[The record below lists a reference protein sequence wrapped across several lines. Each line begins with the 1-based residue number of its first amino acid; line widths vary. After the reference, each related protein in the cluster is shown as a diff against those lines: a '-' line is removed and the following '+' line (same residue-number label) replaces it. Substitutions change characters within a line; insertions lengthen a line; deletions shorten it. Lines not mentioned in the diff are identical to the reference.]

1 MEIKILRQKSNKL
14 PIINSI
20 FVKWDGYNEDLYN
33 RLMKFDGAIYDK
45 KSSSIEISDTWLE
58 DVKKVCSKYGNI
70 TTIDNVPQIIQT
82 PNNDIPP
89 RYKFKLKPYKHQ
101 IEGIKFGLNHSRW
114 LLLDDQGLGKTAQII
129 ELADILKIKHCLIIC
144 GVNSLKYNWASEVEK
159 FSNLSYNVLDEGINK
174 KGKLVKLSVNDSI
187 TKLKSNIKETFII
200 TNREK
205 LANKD
210 FLKAFNSSKTKFDMI
225 VVDECHKFK
234 NPSSKSGKT
243 LLKLEAEYMI
253 ALSGTMIMNSPE
265 DSYVPLKW
273 TRKIGSNFS
282 QFKSY
287 YNIYGGF
294 ANREVV
300 GHKNLEQLQALID
313 SCSLRRMKSDVLD
326 LPPKN
331 FIDEYIELNSNQ
343 RKLYDDVKAGILS
356 ELDKIDTPKIG
367 FLQELSLCVRL
378 RQITACPSMLSSE
391 ITDSA
396 KIDRAKDIVEQA
408 VGQGDKVVIFST
420 FKQTVYRLAEELKQ
434 YGVVIA
440 TGDQSDIEINDA
452 KEQFNYPD
460 VNVFIATWQ
469 KMGTGHTLTQA
480 SYMIFIDTPWTQAD
494 INQVSDR
501 IYRIGQTKP
510 CFIYTLIAK
519 NTYDERVRKITEYK
533 GKLSDYLI
541 DKQELTEFL
550 Q

>member
-33 RLMKFDGAIYDK
+33 RLMRFDGAIYDK
-45 KSSSIEISDTWLE
+45 KNSNIEISDIWLE
-58 DVKKVCSKYGNI
+58 DVKKVCDKYGN
-70 TTIDNVPQIIQT
+70 TTITDNVKSDTNKPT
-82 PNNDIPP
+82 NNIPSK
-89 RYKFKLKPYKHQ
+89 YKFKVKPYQHQ
-101 IEGIKFGLNHSRW
+101 IDGIKFGLNHNKW

-174 KGKLVKLSVNDSI
+174 KGKLIKLSVNDSI
-187 TKLKSNIKETFII
+187 FKLKSNIKETFVI

-205 LANKD
+205 LANKE

-243 LLKLEAEYMI
+243 LLKLEAEHMI

-273 TRKIGSNFS
+273 TKNIKSNFS

-294 ANREVV
+294 ANKEII
-300 GHKNLEQLQALID
+300 GHKNLEQLQSLID
-313 SCSLRRMKSDVLD
+313 ICSLRRMKSDVLD

-331 FIDEYIELNSNQ
+331 FIDEYVDLTAAQ
-343 RKLYDDVKAGILS
+343 RKLYDNVKVGILS
-356 ELDKIDTPKIG
+356 ELDKIETPKIG

-378 RQITACPSMLSSE
+378 RQITACPDILSTE
-391 ITDSA
+391 ITESA
-396 KIDRAKDIVEQA
+396 KIDRTKDIVEQA
-408 VGQGDKVVIFST
+408 IGQGDKVVIFST
-420 FKQTVYRLAEELKQ
+420 FKRTVYKLAEELKQ

-440 TGDQSDIEINDA
+440 TGDQDDQEIVLA
-452 KEQFNYPD
+452 KRNFSEPD
-460 VNVFIATWQ
+460 TNVFIGTWQ
-469 KMGTGHTLTQA
+469 RCGTGHTLVQA

-519 NTYDERVRKITEYK
+519 NTYDERVKKITEYK

-541 DKQELTEFL
+541 DKQELSEFL

>member
-33 RLMKFDGAIYDK
+33 RLMRFDGAIYDK
-45 KSSSIEISDTWLE
+45 KSSSIEISDIWLE
-58 DVKKVCSKYGNI
+58 DVKKVCDKYGN
-70 TTIDNVPQIIQT
+70 TTVTDNVKSDTNKPT
-82 PNNDIPP
+82 NNIPSK
-89 RYKFKLKPYKHQ
+89 YKFKVKPYQHQ
-101 IEGIKFGLNHSRW
+101 IDGIKFGLNHDKW

-144 GVNSLKYNWASEVEK
+144 GVNSLKYNWAEEIKK
-159 FSNLSYNVLDEGINK
+159 FSNLNYNILDEGLSK
-174 KGKLVKLSVNDSI
+174 SGKITKLSVGDSI
-187 TKLKSNIKETFII
+187 AKLKSNIPETFVI

-205 LANKD
+205 LADKN

-234 NPSSKSGKT
+234 NPNSKSGKT
-243 LLKLEAEYMI
+243 LLKLNAPHMI

-273 TRKIGSNFS
+273 TGQIGSNFS

-287 YNIYGGF
+287 YNVYGGF
-294 ANREVV
+294 ANKEVV
-300 GHKNLEQLQALID
+300 GHKNLEQLQSLID
-313 SCSLRRMKSDVLD
+313 TCSLRRMKTDVLD

-331 FIDEYIELNSNQ
+331 FIDEYVDLTVNQ
-343 RKLYDDVKAGILS
+343 KKLYEDVKAGILS
-356 ELDKIDTPKIG
+356 ELDKIETPKIG

-378 RQITACPSMLSSE
+378 RQITACPDMLSTE
-391 ITDSA
+391 ITESA

-408 VGQGDKVVIFST
+408 VSQGDKVVIFST
-420 FKQTVYRLAEELKQ
+420 FKQTVYKLAKELKQ

-440 TGDQSDIEINDA
+440 TGDQSDIEINEA

-519 NTYDERVRKITEYK
+519 DTYDIRVKKITEYK

-550 Q
+550 K